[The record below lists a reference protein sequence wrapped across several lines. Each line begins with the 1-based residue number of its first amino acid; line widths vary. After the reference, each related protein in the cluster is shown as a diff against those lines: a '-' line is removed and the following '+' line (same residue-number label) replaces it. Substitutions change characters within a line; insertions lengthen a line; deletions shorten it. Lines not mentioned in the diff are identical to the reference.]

1 MARRFRI
8 EYAGAVY
15 HLMAPGNQGR
25 DIYPD
30 DPDRKPWLE
39 TLVEACEKSGWR
51 LQAWVMMSNHYHVLL
66 EKG

>member
-1 MARRFRI
+1 MAWRILI

-15 HLMAPGNQGR
+15 HLMARGNQGR

-39 TLVEACEKSGWR
+39 TLAEACETNR
-51 LQAWVMMSNHYHVLL
+51 TVEL
-66 EKG
+66 